1 MQKGESCAQSAANE
15 VNEWSKESFFQLNCD
30 KTKELVINYS
40 RHNKD
45 EIYPPVLIDGQ
56 PIRKVTN
63 VKLLGLMTSLNSYL
77 TYMEQ
82 SC

>member
-40 RHNKD
+40 RHK
-45 EIYPPVLIDGQ
+45 
-56 PIRKVTN
+56 
-63 VKLLGLMTSLNSYL
+63 
-77 TYMEQ
+77 
-82 SC
+82 